1 MLIGDLHWAIP
12 LFHETTIKDG
22 AGFGFWG
29 FLITV
34 IHMINASKILSELEL
49 FMIFLFNL
57 SCHKMED
64 TLKHSE
70 KTVAFLNIDVLIPK
84 SPNFLQTSFLGK

>member
-1 MLIGDLHWAIP
+1 MRSP
-12 LFHETTIKDG
+12 LSNPPFHEITIKDG
-22 AGFGFWG
+22 AGFAFWG

-34 IHMINASKILSELEL
+34 IHMINASTILGEPEL

-64 TLKHSE
+64 TLKYSE
-70 KTVAFLNIDVLIPK
+70 KIAAF
-84 SPNFLQTSFLGK
+84 

>member
-12 LFHETTIKDG
+12 LFHETTIKDE

-57 SCHKMED
+57 SRHKMED

-70 KTVAFLNIDVLIPK
+70 KNSCIFKYRCFDPQITQLPAK
-84 SPNFLQTSFLGK
+84 